1 MTEKRLLDTL
11 DSFMSRG
18 IAADLW
24 LRDDDA
30 TEPTPALDRLL
41 ALSDRYAVPMTLAV
55 IPAPT
60 GDALARRLDSA
71 DKIDVAA
78 HGWAHQNHARP
89 EEKKREL
96 GLHRPKDA
104 VLGELR
110 AGFEKLQ
117 ALYPSRFVPMLVPPW
132 NRIDPEIVEGLPAI
146 GYRALSVYGPEK
158 TAPLSLLN
166 THVDIIDWRGTR
178 GGKDHDLLFAET
190 AERMVAAEPGAR
202 TTGILTHHLD
212 HDETAWAFLD
222 RLFALTANHPGCRW
236 RSAGSLVKEAGSA
249 A

>member
-1 MTEKRLLDTL
+1 MTEKKLMDTL

-18 IAADLW
+18 VVADLW

-30 TEPTPALDRLL
+30 TEPSPALDRLL

-55 IPAPT
+55 IPEPT
-60 GDALARRLDSA
+60 GDALERRLENA
-71 DKIDVAA
+71 DKIDVAV
-78 HGWAHQNHARP
+78 HGWAHRNHARP

-96 GLHRPKDA
+96 GLHRPMDA
-104 VLGELR
+104 VIGELR

-117 ALYPSRFVPMLVPPW
+117 TLYPSRFVPMLVPPW
-132 NRIDPEIVEGLPAI
+132 NRIDPDIVEGLPAI

-158 TAPLSLLN
+158 TVPLFLLN

-190 AERMVAAEPGAR
+190 AERMVAAEQGAR

-236 RSAGSLVKEAGSA
+236 RCAGALVEEAGSA
-249 A
+249 T